1 VQHGAAGRNAK
12 AVPLLGDIGVLPLRI
27 GHLLLPFVVT
37 KAGEEMS
44 VELWPI
50 TKGSGFGALTFF
62 GCDRSTMSEA

>member
-1 VQHGAAGRNAK
+1 MQHGAAGRNAK

-44 VELWPI
+44 WSSGRLQ
-50 TKGSGFGALTFF
+50 KALGSE
-62 GCDRSTMSEA
+62 RSRFSAATAAR